1 MAGLIDKGEVLMPD
15 TVTVLMPTGAQQTDS
30 ISTAPRPKSLR
41 GLRVALLD
49 NGKEF
54 SDIVL
59 DGLARALTR
68 DFAVT
73 DIKFWRKGFPAKGA
87 PFIAE
92 MVAASDVAISGVG
105 HCGSSSPWS
114 VIDAVNLEKAGVP
127 AVALIS
133 RSFCPLG
140 QIVGRGV
147 GHTGLPIVMLPHPIG
162 ESDESRVAQ
171 KGADV
176 AAECVRLLTTR
187 ADIVNAEYATK
198 TFPLPEHAVHRS

>member
-1 MAGLIDKGEVLMPD
+1 MTGTQ
-15 TVTVLMPTGAQQTDS
+15 TVMLPTGAPA
-30 ISTAPRPKSLR
+30 TAAMRPAERPKSLH

-54 SDIVL
+54 SDVVL
-59 DGLARALTR
+59 DALAEILRR
-68 DFAVT
+68 DHGVT

-92 MVAASDVAISGVG
+92 MAAETDVAISGVG

-127 AVALIS
+127 TVALIS

-140 QIVGRGV
+140 QIVARGE
-147 GHTGLPIVMLPHPIG
+147 GHHGLPIVMLPHPIG
-162 ESDESRVAQ
+162 DADQTKIAQ
-171 KGADV
+171 KGADA
-176 AAECVRLLTTR
+176 AAECVRLLTTPGET
-187 ADIVNAEYATK
+187 VGAEYAAK
-198 TFPLPEHAVHRS
+198 KFPLPEHAVPRG

>member
-1 MAGLIDKGEVLMPD
+1 MPD
-15 TVTVLMPTGAQQTDS
+15 TITVLMPNGAQQTDS
-30 ISTAPRPKSLR
+30 ILTAPRPKSLR

-54 SDIVL
+54 SDTVL
-59 DGLARALTR
+59 DGLAGALAR
-68 DFAVT
+68 DFEVT

-92 MVAASDVAISGVG
+92 MAAESDVAISGVG
-105 HCGSSSPWS
+105 HCGSSAPWS
-114 VIDAVNLEKAGVP
+114 VIDAVNLERAGVP

-147 GHTGLPIVMLPHPIG
+147 GHSGLPIIMLPHPIG
-162 ESDESRVAQ
+162 EAETSRIAQ
-171 KGADV
+171 KGID
-176 AAECVRLLTTR
+176 AAVECVRLLTTP
-187 ADIVNAEYATK
+187 ADIVNEEYVMK
-198 TFPLPEHAVHRS
+198 TFPLPEHAVPRS

>member
-1 MAGLIDKGEVLMPD
+1 MPD
-15 TVTVLMPTGAQQTDS
+15 TVTVLLPTGAPETGS
-30 ISTAPRPKSLR
+30 IPTAPRPKSLD

-59 DGLARALTR
+59 DALAETLKR
-68 DFAVT
+68 DYGVT
-73 DIKFWRKGFPAKGA
+73 KIKFWRKGFPAKGA
-87 PFIAE
+87 PFIDEMAAE
-92 MVAASDVAISGVG
+92 SDVAISGVG

-114 VIDAVNLEKAGVP
+114 VIDAVNLEKAGIP

-147 GHTGLPIVMLPHPIG
+147 GHRALPIVMLPHPIG
-162 ESDESRVAQ
+162 EADESRIAQ
-171 KGADV
+171 KGIDA
-176 AAECVRLLTTR
+176 AAECVRLLTTP
-187 ADIVNAEYATK
+187 AESVGAEYAAK
-198 TFPLPEHAVHRS
+198 KFPLPEHAVARN